1 MFICVQLLNGLPTP
15 LWYSVP
21 AEYHSHALRGL
32 IVQVP
37 VRKQVIPALVLNHY
51 ATKPS
56 HITFQLKDI
65 HGIEALPPDDHYMP
79 YLEKLSAYYQQ
90 NSFSFIKR
98 IHHFLANKKEEAEC
112 TAVTPPSLSP
122 SFVLLT
128 DEQKK
133 ACDFII
139 NACDKNTYTPIVL
152 HGVTGSGKTEVYKQ
166 AFLHTLAHN
175 KTSVLLLPE
184 VTLAVAFEQR
194 LKAEMPNAPLF
205 GFHSGKTPKEK
216 KMMWDNLKQA
226 TPMIIIGV
234 HLPILLPIPN
244 LGIIIVDEE
253 HDTGYQEKKH
263 PKINS
268 KHAALIRAQH
278 TNIPIVLG
286 SATPSISTLYNVK
299 TKQWPFF
306 QLKKRF
312 AGNLPTI
319 AVVSLTENKN
329 RKEFW
334 ISKELEHAMKD
345 RLTKKEQTII
355 FINRRGFSFF
365 VQCKECAFIFMCTNC
380 SVSLTLHE
388 DNVLH
393 CHYCTLHYPLP
404 THCNSCKAQDTQFI
418 KRGIGTQK
426 VVSLLQRMFPSAN
439 IARADHDTTVKKKVW
454 QQTIDNMMNGTI
466 DILVGTQTIT
476 KGFHFSH
483 VTLVGILWADLQ
495 LNFPV
500 YNATETA
507 LQQLIQVSGR
517 AGRNHEASSVI
528 VQTMSEHIVFNYLNE
543 IDYLQ
548 FYAHEIEMRKELG
561 YPPHQWFAEI
571 ELKHV
576 DEKILNS
583 EAHDIVDR
591 LVKHEKTGA
600 VRVQILGPA
609 QPPVAKIKAVFSKK
623 IYLRSASYQ
632 AISNLYKTIAANK
645 YRSSIYFT
653 PTPVGG

>member
-21 AEYHSHALRGL
+21 TQYHNHSLRGL

-37 VRKQVIPALVLNHY
+37 VRKQIIPALVLDHY

-56 HITFQLKDI
+56 HITFELKDM
-65 HGIEALPPDDHYMP
+65 HGIEALPPDEHYLP

-90 NSFSFIKR
+90 NTLSFIKR
-98 IHHFLANKKEEAEC
+98 IHHFLANKKEDTEC
-112 TAVTPPSLSP
+112 ATITPLYSQS
-122 SFVLLT
+122 SSVLLT

-133 ACDFII
+133 VCNFII
-139 NACDKNTYTPIVL
+139 NACNEHAYKPIVL

-166 AFLHTLAHN
+166 AFMHTLAQN

-205 GFHSGKTPKEK
+205 GFHSGKSPKEK
-216 KMMWDNLKQA
+216 KMIWDNLKQA

-278 TNIPIVLG
+278 ANIPIVLG

-319 AVVSLTENKN
+319 SVVSLTENKN

-334 ISKELEHAMKD
+334 ISKELEHAIRE
-345 RLTKKEQTII
+345 RLSKKEQTII

-365 VQCKECAFIFMCTNC
+365 VQCKECAFIFMCSDC

-388 DNVLH
+388 DNTLH

-404 THCNSCKAQDTQFI
+404 TQCVSCKAPETQFI

-426 VVSLLQRMFPSAN
+426 VVSILQKMFPSAT
-439 IARADHDTTVKKKVW
+439 IARADHDTTIKKKVW
-454 QQTIDNMMNGTI
+454 QQTIDDMMNGTI

-476 KGFHFSH
+476 KGFHFPH

-495 LNFPV
+495 LSFPV

-576 DEKILNS
+576 DEKKLNQ
-583 EAHDIVDR
+583 EAYDIVDK
-591 LVKHEKTGA
+591 LFMCEKKLAT
-600 VRVQILGPA
+600 RVQILGPA

-623 IYLRSASYQ
+623 IYLRSASYS
-632 AISNLYKTIAANK
+632 AITMLYQSMVIKR
-645 YRSSIYFT
+645 YSCSIYFT
-653 PTPVGG
+653 PTPVG